1 MLRKQLPVQYADA
14 STAEDIENSG
24 AAMGSSTQTLIL
36 LNFAANILLGSSQ
49 QYLWEMVNAQQIVVL
64 LPLFNVIIPMSCML
78 VFDKLMAIASF
89 EALPTDMI
97 YGWFSEV
104 EGEPKNDQFEKVGFE
119 HHLLLNNF
127 GTLGFI
133 IACLPMLYLIYAILS
148 YCHGIKRIKRVHN
161 RLSRS
166 LFWGFP
172 FRMLIE
178 SYILCLICVFLN
190 LERLEFAS
198 EDKWVQANSYIAVFL
213 ATVYIL
219 FPIGAIC
226 FMYTNFRELEEN
238 HVKKKMGT
246 LYQGYN
252 TKTRTML
259 IWWGA
264 EFARKVLLA
273 TCVVFF

>member
-1 MLRKQLPVQYADA
+1 M
-14 STAEDIENSG
+14 I
-24 AAMGSSTQTLIL
+24 
-36 LNFAANILLGSSQ
+36 
-49 QYLWEMVNAQQIVVL
+49 
-64 LPLFNVIIPMSCML
+64 

-97 YGWFSEV
+97 YGWFSDV

-119 HHLLLNNF
+119 HHLILNNF

-133 IACLPMLYLIYAILS
+133 IACLPMVYLIYALLT
-148 YCHGIKRIKRVHN
+148 YCRGFKRVKRFHN
-161 RLSRS
+161 KLGIS

-190 LERLEFAS
+190 LQKLEFTS
-198 EDKWVQANSYIAVFL
+198 EDKWVKANSYIAVFL
-213 ATVYIL
+213 ATVYTL
-219 FPIGAIC
+219 FPIGAIY
-226 FMYTNFRELEEN
+226 FMYNNFRDLEQN
-238 HVKKKMGT
+238 LVKKKMGE

-252 TKTRTML
+252 TKTRKML

-264 EFARKVLLA
+264 EFARKVFLA
-273 TCVVFF
+273 TSVVFFQTHLWL